1 MKYINTLLATL
12 CIALLAT
19 SCSKELD
26 GDTATNIDATQLI
39 NIDAFPTFDEGTQTR
54 AIGTP
59 DAGKTAWA
67 DRDEVLMSI
76 QLKDGN
82 TNVGDPTT
90 HTLTYNGTT
99 WTADP
104 ALNITLKDYRHKA
117 DITAY
122 YAPNYGWSNGS
133 LALKSGKQAGTDE
146 YLTYTATDVTLA
158 NGISISFAS
167 NSRNYSRL
175 RVAAAPDM
183 SVVLTAANFTP
194 AGTTTALGTEG
205 TITATADSKG
215 NAYFYGTWTG
225 NTQLKVDLKEEVT
238 SLTQVLTTTTA
249 TSDNGKS
256 YAIDGFEHLT
266 TYTAVGAGTEASP
279 YRIYNAAQ
287 LMNFNSTFTAVACHK
302 FIKLMNDIDLTG
314 KNWTPLHQL
323 YGSFDGNFHT
333 IKGMTIVKSNNDY
346 ISFVEQI
353 NPSGV
358 IQNLI
363 IDGVTI
369 NDDSEGTMV
378 GVFVSDHYGK
388 IINCHVINGTITA
401 LGASYIGGLVLW
413 NQGSI
418 IGCSVINTAIIRAA
432 GDGTIGGL
440 AYKSVSIVKGCMFY
454 GSMDV
459 PSGYEAAW
467 ALAVAIRNNG
477 STSTSLYC
485 QNTHI
490 NGTKQL
496 WCTAVTQGGTAPN
509 CEYVDGTSITWA
521 TAITNMNNAISSE
534 ITGYHYVYDATL
546 GCPKMV
552 KK

>member
-1 MKYINTLLATL
+1 MKYIKTLLATL

-26 GDTATNIDATQLI
+26 GDANTITDAAQLI
-39 NIDAFPTFDEGTQTR
+39 KIGNFPAFDEGTQTR

-67 DRDEVLMSI
+67 SGDQVLLKI
-76 QLKDGN
+76 QVKDGDDDVN
-82 TNVGDPTT
+82 SPIYS
-90 HTLTYNGTT
+90 TLTYNGTT

-133 LALKSGKQAGTDE
+133 LALKSDEQAGTDE
-146 YLTYTATDVTLA
+146 YLTYTATGVSLA

-167 NSRNYSRL
+167 TSRDYSRL

-194 AGTTTALGTEG
+194 ARTTTALGTS
-205 TITATADSKG
+205 TITATTDSKG
-215 NAYFYGTWTG
+215 NAYFYGTWTE
-225 NTQLKVDLKEEVT
+225 NTQLNMELQEKGTK
-238 SLTQVLTTTTA
+238 LTDVSKTTNA

-256 YAIDGFEHLT
+256 YAIDGFVSLT
-266 TYTAVGAGTEASP
+266 AYTAAGAGTEASP

-287 LMNFNSTFTAVACHK
+287 LMNFNSTFTTVACDK

-314 KNWTPLHQL
+314 KNWTPLSQL
-323 YGSFDGNFHT
+323 TGSFDGNFHT
-333 IKGMTIVKSNNDY
+333 IKGMTIVKNSANK
-346 ISFVEQI
+346 ISFVYVNI
-353 NPSGV
+353 GV

-363 IDGVTI
+363 IDGVNI
-369 NDDSEGTMV
+369 NDSEATSV
-378 GVFVSDHYGK
+378 CVFANENKNK
-388 IINCHVINGTITA
+388 IINCHVFNGTITA
-401 LGASYIGGLVLW
+401 SGANYIGGLVYK
-413 NQGSI
+413 NAGSI
-418 IGCSVINTAIIRAA
+418 IGCSVINTAIICTAEN
-432 GDGTIGGL
+432 GMIGGL
-440 AYKSVSIVKGCMFY
+440 ACRSESIVKGCMFY
-454 GSMDV
+454 GPMDV
-459 PSGYEAAW
+459 PSGKVDNW
-467 ALAVAIRNNG
+467 ALAVAQRYDG

-485 QNTHI
+485 QNTQT
-490 NGTKQL
+490 NGTKEL
-496 WCTAVTQGGTAPN
+496 WANAIEQKGTTPN

-521 TAITNMNNAISSE
+521 TAITNMNNDISSD
-534 ITGYHYVYDATL
+534 ITNYHYVYDATL